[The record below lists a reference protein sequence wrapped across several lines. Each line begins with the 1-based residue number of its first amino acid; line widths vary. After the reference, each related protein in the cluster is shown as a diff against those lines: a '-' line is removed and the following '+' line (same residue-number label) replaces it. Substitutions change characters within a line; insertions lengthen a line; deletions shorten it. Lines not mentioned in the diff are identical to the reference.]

1 MEHSKRMRACYSYKR
16 KETFLSL
23 NKIVFRNTGREILQD
38 LISIQFLYV
47 YDHTFSLFLSLSRNR
62 TMDGESSP
70 RASRMPNASD
80 TIKYERKYHV
90 EILGGFSLESRSD
103 LAMPSDGNPRY
114 TPYINPLCPRRDET
128 CTARGLTFTIC
139 RYPSSIKSLLHP
151 VKISRVVRGAE
162 LWQHFGVKGR
172 AILQPDL
179 RPPASHAVIPEH
191 TSLLSA
197 CTSVCLSVC
206 HHGFVIGRF
215 LTTDRAGSCSISCI
229 LICAVLRKLCP
240 VPVPTLDKKSL
251 GIERTEP
258 VLVSRETRFGIKL
271 EQRAWIACLFGC
283 KAYIRG

>member
-23 NKIVFRNTGREILQD
+23 NKIVFRNTGCEILQD

-191 TSLLSA
+191 TSLP
-197 CTSVCLSVC
+197 VCLSVC
-206 HHGFVIGRF
+206 LSSRFRYRTVSHDRSGRF
-215 LTTDRAGSCSISCI
+215 LFDLVHFDMRRAAKTVPGTGTGS
-229 LICAVLRKLCP
+229 R
-240 VPVPTLDKKSL
+240 
-251 GIERTEP
+251 
-258 VLVSRETRFGIKL
+258 
-271 EQRAWIACLFGC
+271 
-283 KAYIRG
+283 

>member
-1 MEHSKRMRACYSYKR
+1 MS
-16 KETFLSL
+16 TTTLS
-23 NKIVFRNTGREILQD
+23 
-38 LISIQFLYV
+38 
-47 YDHTFSLFLSLSRNR
+47 FSFSLSRNR

-191 TSLLSA
+191 TSLP
-197 CTSVCLSVC
+197 VCLSVC
-206 HHGFVIGRF
+206 LSSRFRYRTVSHDRSGRF
-215 LTTDRAGSCSISCI
+215 LFDLVHFDMRRAAKTVPGTGTD
-229 LICAVLRKLCP
+229 
-240 VPVPTLDKKSL
+240 
-251 GIERTEP
+251 
-258 VLVSRETRFGIKL
+258 SR
-271 EQRAWIACLFGC
+271 
-283 KAYIRG
+283 

>member
-47 YDHTFSLFLSLSRNR
+47 YDHTFFLFLSLSRNR

-191 TSLLSA
+191 TSLPVCLY
-197 CTSVCLSVC
+197 VCLSVC
-206 HHGFVIGRF
+206 LSSRFRYRTVSHDRSGRF
-215 LTTDRAGSCSISCI
+215 LFDLVHFDMRRA
-229 LICAVLRKLCP
+229 AKT
-240 VPVPTLDKKSL
+240 VPGT
-251 GIERTEP
+251 GID
-258 VLVSRETRFGIKL
+258 SR
-271 EQRAWIACLFGC
+271 
-283 KAYIRG
+283 